1 METLRTSSYMIP
13 VRLEKEAGKYMLI
26 HGYTG
31 AVDIVSEELLAKIKS
46 VSSGNNFSESTLQTL
61 LKRGYVTT
69 KTQAEEYA
77 YVARMAKALH
87 RKNDILNTSFT
98 WVVTYNC
105 NFRCP
110 YCFEGRDKK
119 DGKHRFVFTKE
130 QVDIAYKAQDIIQPC
145 KRLHTSV
152 ITLYG
157 GEPLLAENKDI
168 VNYIVEEGQ
177 KRGYTFKAITNG
189 YEIDRFLNLLSPDG
203 IHKLQITIDGTKET
217 HDRRRKHYK
226 GYETFDR
233 IVENIGLALQRGI
246 RIVVRMNSDEH
257 NIEQFAELGN
267 IFEQKG
273 FFNYPEFYIYSARLR
288 DYYDR
293 ISSETKD
300 LSFIP
305 PSSFTTKQ
313 IQFSSMAFR
322 QDSGMYKKIYDAL
335 VNKHPMPFNSISCMA
350 QSGGYVL
357 DPIGN
362 IYPCWEVVGQKE
374 NIKGVYSKEGVRW
387 NNDVLNKWQNTDISQ
402 KEPCRHCKY
411 ALICGGGCPYH
422 RQLKGRKSQCIIFKG
437 SFDLI
442 INKAYAE
449 LNKQY

>member
-1 METLRTSSYMIP
+1 
-13 VRLEKEAGKYMLI
+13 
-26 HGYTG
+26 
-31 AVDIVSEELLAKIKS
+31 
-46 VSSGNNFSESTLQTL
+46 
-61 LKRGYVTT
+61 
-69 KTQAEEYA
+69 
-77 YVARMAKALH
+77 
-87 RKNDILNTSFT
+87 
-98 WVVTYNC
+98 
-105 NFRCP
+105 
-110 YCFEGRDKK
+110 
-119 DGKHRFVFTKE
+119 
-130 QVDIAYKAQDIIQPC
+130 
-145 KRLHTSV
+145 
-152 ITLYG
+152 
-157 GEPLLAENKDI
+157 
-168 VNYIVEEGQ
+168 
-177 KRGYTFKAITNG
+177 
-189 YEIDRFLNLLSPDG
+189 
-203 IHKLQITIDGTKET
+203 
-217 HDRRRKHYK
+217 
-226 GYETFDR
+226 
-233 IVENIGLALQRGI
+233 
-246 RIVVRMNSDEH
+246 MNSDER

-288 DYYDR
+288 DYYDH

-335 VNKHPMPFNSISCMA
+335 VNKHPMPFNSISCTA
-350 QSGGYVL
+350 QAGGYVF

-422 RQLKGRKSQCIIFKG
+422 RQLKGYKLHCIMFKEA
-437 SFDLI
+437 FDMI

-449 LNKQY
+449 LNNQY

>member
-1 METLRTSSYMIP
+1 M
-13 VRLEKEAGKYMLI
+13 
-26 HGYTG
+26 
-31 AVDIVSEELLAKIKS
+31 
-46 VSSGNNFSESTLQTL
+46 
-61 LKRGYVTT
+61 
-69 KTQAEEYA
+69 
-77 YVARMAKALH
+77 
-87 RKNDILNTSFT
+87 
-98 WVVTYNC
+98 
-105 NFRCP
+105 
-110 YCFEGRDKK
+110 
-119 DGKHRFVFTKE
+119 
-130 QVDIAYKAQDIIQPC
+130 
-145 KRLHTSV
+145 HTNV

-168 VNYIVEEGQ
+168 VNYIVKEGQ

-189 YEIDRFLNLLSPDG
+189 YEIDQFLNLLSPDG

-217 HDRRRKHYK
+217 HDQRRKHYK

-246 RIVVRMNSDEH
+246 RIVVRMNSDER

-288 DYYDR
+288 DYYDH
-293 ISSETKD
+293 ILSETKD
-300 LSFIP
+300 LSFISP
-305 PSSFTTKQ
+305 RSFTTKQ
-313 IQFSSMAFR
+313 VQFNSMAFK
-322 QDSGMYKKIYDAL
+322 QDTGMYKKIYEAL
-335 VNKHPMPFNSISCMA
+335 INRHPMPLNSISCTA
-350 QSGGYVL
+350 QSGGYVF

-402 KEPCRHCKY
+402 KVPCRYCKY

-422 RQLKGRKSQCIIFKG
+422 RQLKGHKSQCSIFKG
-437 SFDLI
+437 TFDLI

-449 LNKQY
+449 LNK